1 MYIVRTYIGAVIC
14 VFSSGAQ
21 RVRLDSMDSEK
32 QREFEDE
39 GEMAF
44 MNDPLTYYHH
54 QLKQSKCK
62 IYILTEIY
70 GVDAVI
76 ASNF

>member
-1 MYIVRTYIGAVIC
+1 MSIA
-14 VFSSGAQ
+14 FSSGAQ

-39 GEMAF
+39 GEMGF

-54 QLKQSKCK
+54 QLKQIK
-62 IYILTEIY
+62 IIYLPKSTE
-70 GVDAVI
+70 
-76 ASNF
+76 